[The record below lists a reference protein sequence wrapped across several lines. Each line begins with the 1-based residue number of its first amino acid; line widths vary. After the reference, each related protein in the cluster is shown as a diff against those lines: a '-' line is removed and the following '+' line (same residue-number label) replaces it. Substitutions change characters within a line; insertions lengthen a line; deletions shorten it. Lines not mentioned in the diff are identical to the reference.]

1 MRLAFINAL
10 TSISTKMDNAP
21 IKTSKSNSNSQS
33 KVFFKS
39 FLSGFTLAKGSK
51 CENPG
56 GRAKD
61 RAVTGRVVRH
71 KLLKNVSK
79 NRMKL
84 AWDSFKIRSK
94 SLLKIITVKGE
105 DITVEAC
112 RSCLNV

>member
-1 MRLAFINAL
+1 
-10 TSISTKMDNAP
+10 MDNAP
-21 IKTSKSNSNSQS
+21 IKTSESNSNSQS

-39 FLSGFTLAKGSK
+39 FLSGFTLALGTNGEKPSLWT
-51 CENPG
+51 
-56 GRAKD
+56 
-61 RAVTGRVVRH
+61 VTGGVVRH
-71 KLLKNVSK
+71 KLLKLVSK

-112 RSCLNV
+112 RSFLIV